1 MENIIAVFNN
11 RNQAMQ
17 FASFLKR
24 MGVGCKTTSTP
35 RELSVSC
42 GLSVV
47 FSSSNMVQANY
58 VLKNA
63 RFSAFG
69 GFFRI
74 VNNNIFKKYFPL

>member
-1 MENIIAVFNN
+1 MENIVAVFNN

-47 FSSSNMVQANY
+47 FSSSNMMQANY

-74 VNNNIFKKYFPL
+74 VNNNIFKKYLPL

>member
-24 MGVGCKTTSTP
+24 MGVGCKTISTP

-47 FSSSNMVQANY
+47 FAYSNMVQANY
-58 VLKNA
+58 VLKSS
-63 RFSAFG
+63 RFTAFG
-69 GFFRI
+69 GFFKI
-74 VNNNIFKKYFPL
+74 VNNNVFKKYLPL